1 MKKFVITIMISFA
14 CALTIL
20 AQDGNR
26 KFTLKP
32 YQGLTVSKYIL
43 TEGQQLYGDRI
54 GITEGLEA
62 EYGIN
67 SRLSFSL
74 GASYT
79 QMGAMFN
86 TLYDSNTSYGFGTYS
101 FQYEKAEGSFKSSY
115 ISVPLFLR
123 FYLCKGIAVGTGVQA
138 GFLLKSGANIERNYY
153 KADGSVTAHYYNNP
167 TSINFGELAVED
179 ICKKYDWG
187 IPVGLSFEYHYFTLD
202 ARYYFG
208 LNKAF
213 EDSSDIGSN
222 KINVYNRCL
231 SITLG
236 YKFSVK

>member
-1 MKKFVITIMISFA
+1 MISFA
-14 CALTIL
+14 CALTIM

-26 KFTLKP
+26 RLTLKP
-32 YQGLTVSKYIL
+32 YQGMAISKYIL
-43 TEGQQLYGDRI
+43 TEGPQLFGDRI

-67 SRLSFSL
+67 SRLSISL
-74 GASYT
+74 GASYI
-79 QMGAMFN
+79 QMGATFN
-86 TLYDSNTSYGFGTYS
+86 TVDDSNTSYGFGTYS
-101 FQYEKAEGSFKSSY
+101 YQYDKAESSFKSSY
-115 ISVPLFLR
+115 ISVPLFMR

-138 GFLLKSGANIERNYY
+138 GFLLKSGANIERNYFN
-153 KADGSVTAHYYNNP
+153 ADGRVTAHYYNNP

-187 IPVGLSFEYHYFTLD
+187 IPVVLSFEYHYLTLD

-208 LNKAF
+208 LNKAL
-213 EDSSDIGSN
+213 EDSSDKVSI
-222 KINVYNRCL
+222 KRNVYNRCL

-236 YKFSVK
+236 YKFRVK

>member
-1 MKKFVITIMISFA
+1 MISFA
-14 CALTIL
+14 CTLTIM

-43 TEGQQLYGDRI
+43 TEGQQLFGDRI

-74 GASYT
+74 GVSYT

-101 FQYEKAEGSFKSSY
+101 FQYEKEEGSFKSSY
-115 ISVPLFLR
+115 ISVPLFLS
-123 FYLCKGIAVGTGVQA
+123 FHLCKGIAVGTGVQA
-138 GFLLKSGANIERNYY
+138 GFLLKSGVNIEKNYY
-153 KADGSVTAHYYNNP
+153 NAYRRITVRCFNNP
-167 TSINFGELAVED
+167 TSSNSGEIVIED
-179 ICKKYDWG
+179 ICKKFDWG
-187 IPVGLSFEYHYFTLD
+187 IPVGLSIEYKDITLD
-202 ARYYFG
+202 TRYYFG
-208 LNKAF
+208 LNKALKTSA
-213 EDSSDIGSN
+213 DN
-222 KINVYNRCL
+222 TKAVARNVYNRCL

-236 YKFSVK
+236 YKFRVK

>member
-1 MKKFVITIMISFA
+1 MISFA
-14 CALTIL
+14 CALTIM

-26 KFTLKP
+26 RLTLKP
-32 YQGLTVSKYIL
+32 YQGMAISKYIL
-43 TEGQQLYGDRI
+43 TEGPQLFGDRI

-67 SRLSFSL
+67 SRLSISL
-74 GASYT
+74 GASYI
-79 QMGAMFN
+79 QMGAKFN
-86 TLYDSNTSYGFGTYS
+86 TVDDSNTSYGFGTYS
-101 FQYEKAEGSFKSSY
+101 YQYDKAESSFKSSY

-138 GFLLKSGANIERNYY
+138 GFLLKSGANIERNYFN
-153 KADGSVTAHYYNNP
+153 ANGSVTAHYYNNP

-213 EDSSDIGSN
+213 EDSSDKVSI
-222 KINVYNRCL
+222 KRNVYNRCL

-236 YKFSVK
+236 YKFRVK